1 MRYDLDEFHA
11 VAAVVVKHNKYLKD
25 TSAGRLATEMLN
37 LAYTMDKPGY
47 VATAGYQL
55 TVFNHP
61 EGGLGVK
68 PSISHIIF

>member
-11 VAAVVVKHNKYLKD
+11 VAAVVIKYNKYLEG
-25 TSAGRLATEMLN
+25 TSAGRLATQMLDV
-37 LAYTMDKPGY
+37 AYGMDKPGY
-47 VATAGYQL
+47 VATAGYML